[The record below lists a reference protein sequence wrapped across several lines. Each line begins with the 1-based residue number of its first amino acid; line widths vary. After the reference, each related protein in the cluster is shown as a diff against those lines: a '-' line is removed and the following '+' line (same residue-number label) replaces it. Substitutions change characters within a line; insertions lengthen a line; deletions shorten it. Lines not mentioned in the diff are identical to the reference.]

1 MKKLILFFLIIFI
14 SSVSIGDHYKYKK
27 DSNGLSWY
35 SPPDPFDGDNKS
47 RSLNACGTN
56 TKISMEANEKCAH
69 PKKKKKSLASI
80 MIDNQSPS
88 TEYTECPSGS
98 QHKEKY
104 NSIERQMRFKDRGNF
119 NRCLIQTFPKQNN
132 VRDGWGLKELDV
144 NIKFKCGDIDVM
156 GSLNYNASDFD
167 VKSSHGYVRFSLPYT
182 SSWDIEPVK
191 ERTFCKEDKRGYLN
205 CYRERLREQLFL
217 NAKTNT
223 GIESKWFDRTIYA
236 RCTEFT
242 F

>member
-1 MKKLILFFLIIFI
+1 MKKLILFFLTI
-14 SSVSIGDHYKYKK
+14 SLSPISIGDHITYKYDTYEDGFKM
-27 DSNGLSWY
+27 Y
-35 SPPDPFDGDNKS
+35 TPPYGSK
-47 RSLNACGTN
+47 NACGGN
-56 TKISMEANEKCAH
+56 FRIDMETNEKCAH

-132 VRDGWGLKELDV
+132 VRDGWGLKELV
-144 NIKFKCGDIDVM
+144 NVKFKCGDIDVM

-191 ERTFCKEDKRGYLN
+191 ERTFCKKDKKGHLN

-236 RCTEFT
+236 RCTEIT